1 MNLADDTGI
10 RGLGG
15 HLSEPQSLPLMK
27 VRDSVGPL
35 YGVGFIGT
43 GFNGD

>member
-15 HLSEPQSLPLMK
+15 HFVRTAGLPMK
-27 VRDSVGPL
+27 ARDSVGPL
-35 YGVGFIGT
+35 YGVGFIRT
-43 GFNGD
+43 GSNGD